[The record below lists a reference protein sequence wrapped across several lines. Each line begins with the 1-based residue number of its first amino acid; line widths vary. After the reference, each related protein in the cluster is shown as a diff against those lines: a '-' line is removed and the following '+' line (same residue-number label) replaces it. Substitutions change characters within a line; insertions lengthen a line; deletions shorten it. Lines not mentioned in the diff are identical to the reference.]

1 MPLALPSAQDIRVLD
16 KRTFYFGIFGL
27 FLQEAG
33 CLKNKTKS
41 ISKTRKDGFVPSG
54 AIFSALV
61 LGVLALAGP
70 ESAAASQSPWIQEAL
85 GLGAADNS
93 IAAALNARSMPGAPS
108 FTELEKAVDEAVGVT
123 GIRKDFLMGM
133 LVVESDLGRNQGQ
146 CTYSQVE
153 EDALRSYKKGRLS
166 AKAWRTF
173 EKRRETIKEISR
185 ELGYDYHKVL
195 VSCNPSN
202 YAGTGGAL
210 GIAQFMPDT
219 WREYEERIAF
229 HVAAENPDPWNFRH
243 GVMAMALKLS
253 DVPGVKEHRTASER
267 NAAKLYLSGTTSY
280 AYNWYANQILYW
292 AANYRSLVG

>member
-1 MPLALPSAQDIRVLD
+1 M
-16 KRTFYFGIFGL
+16 
-27 FLQEAG
+27 
-33 CLKNKTKS
+33 
-41 ISKTRKDGFVPSG
+41 
-54 AIFSALV
+54 IFSAAF
-61 LGVLALAGP
+61 LGALGLMGP
-70 ESAAASQSPWIQEAL
+70 SEARASQNPWIKEAL
-85 GLGAADNS
+85 GQQSASGS
-93 IAAALNARSMPGAPS
+93 IAAALEARTMPGAPS
-108 FTELEKAVDEAVGVT
+108 FAELEKAVDEAVAVT

-153 EDALRSYKKGRLS
+153 EQALDSHKKGKLS
-166 AKAWRTF
+166 VKAWRTF
-173 EKRRETIKEISR
+173 EKRREIIKRFSK

-219 WREYEERIAF
+219 WLEYEERIAR
-229 HVAAENPDPWNFRH
+229 HTGAENPDPWNFRH

-253 DVPGVKEHRTASER
+253 DVPGVKEHETHSER